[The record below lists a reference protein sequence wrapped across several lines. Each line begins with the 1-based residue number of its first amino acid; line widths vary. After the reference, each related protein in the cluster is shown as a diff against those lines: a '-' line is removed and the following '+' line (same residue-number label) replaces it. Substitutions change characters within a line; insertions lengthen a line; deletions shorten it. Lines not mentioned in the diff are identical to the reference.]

1 MAAEP
6 NVKDHKKKSAF
17 QRLAENDTYRK
28 IAVGAGVLGIFLIV
42 LSGSLKGCSTQP
54 SVASSSSGGGS
65 VSVLTAEDYEK
76 VLEDKLTGII
86 SQISG
91 AGNVRVMVTLEQTT
105 KDVYATEDKTDNQE
119 RNDNTESGSGK
130 QEKDNSN
137 EQKYLVIKDQNGA
150 EKTVPV
156 TEIQPLVKGV
166 VVVCG
171 GGGDLKVQ
179 QDITTAVT
187 TALNITSVRVC
198 VIKAK

>member
-1 MAAEP
+1 MAAEA
-6 NVKDHKKKSAF
+6 DQKKKSAF

-28 IAVGAGVLGIFLIV
+28 IAVGVGVLGIFLIV
-42 LSGSLKGCSTQP
+42 LSGSLKGCSTQTSATP
-54 SVASSSSGGGS
+54 SSSGTP
-65 VSVLTAEDYEK
+65 VSDLTAESYEK
-76 VLEDKLTGII
+76 VLEDKLTSII
-86 SQISG
+86 SQING

-105 KDVYATEDKTDNQE
+105 KDVYATEDKTDDQE
-119 RNDNTESGSGK
+119 KNDNTESGSGK
-130 QEKDNSN
+130 QEKSNSN

-150 EKTVPV
+150 EKTVQV

-166 VVVCG
+166 VVVCE

>member
-1 MAAEP
+1 MAADP
-6 NVKDHKKKSAF
+6 NVKDQKKKSAF

-28 IAVGAGVLGIFLIV
+28 IAVGAGVIGIFLIV
-42 LSGSLKGCSTQP
+42 LSGSLKSCSAQP
-54 SVASSSSGGGS
+54 SVASSSSGGS
-65 VSVLTAEDYEK
+65 VNVLTAEDYEK
-76 VLEDKLTGII
+76 VLEDKLTSII

-119 RNDNTESGSGK
+119 RNDNTESGSGT
-130 QEKDNSN
+130 QEKNNSN

-166 VVVCG
+166 VVVCA